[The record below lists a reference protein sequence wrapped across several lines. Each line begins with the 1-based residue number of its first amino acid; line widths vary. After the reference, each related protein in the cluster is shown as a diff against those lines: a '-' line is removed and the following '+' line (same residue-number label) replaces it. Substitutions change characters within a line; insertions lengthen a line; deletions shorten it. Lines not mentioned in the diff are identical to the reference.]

1 MQIKCNTHSDLLQ
14 FEVSRWVS
22 WCVKCESVGWDSL
35 SASVLTK
42 DALAANGSV
51 LSRQG
56 LTVIGVCVS
65 SSAFDGVCV
74 WVCKCCSGDL
84 ADGVFVGF
92 VELRLWGTKVGFSKW
107 ACWLNVEC
115 ISETTSSFSKESPS
129 SSSEVVTLGKVNVSF
144 VSVGGACDSECFCVL
159 SMSVMCVSVSVSV
172 VCGVC
177 SPLHAPCSWH
187 RQRKRETSKCEFFVG
202 IYFLFRLERSM
213 IVFTQEESEGE
224 IRRTCTGAYKSQ
236 CVYMAQKDKILN
248 INNKTYTTVLLIFL
262 SRKILLLENVSCK
275 QQLFMKKQ

>member
-1 MQIKCNTHSDLLQ
+1 M
-14 FEVSRWVS
+14 
-22 WCVKCESVGWDSL
+22 SVGWDSL

-51 LSRQG
+51 LSSQD

-74 WVCKCCSGDL
+74 WVSKCCSGDL
-84 ADGVFVGF
+84 VDCVF

-115 ISETTSSFSKESPS
+115 ISETTSCFSKESPS
-129 SSSEVVTLGKVNVSF
+129 HLLEVMTLGKVNMSF
-144 VSVGGACDSECFCVL
+144 VSVGGACDFECFCVL
-159 SMSVMCVSVSVSV
+159 SMSVSVSVSV

-202 IYFLFRLERSM
+202 IYFF
-213 IVFTQEESEGE
+213 
-224 IRRTCTGAYKSQ
+224 
-236 CVYMAQKDKILN
+236 
-248 INNKTYTTVLLIFL
+248 
-262 SRKILLLENVSCK
+262 
-275 QQLFMKKQ
+275 